1 MDLLL
6 WRHAQ
11 AVDVNSALDDL
22 QRPLTPQGEA
32 QAERMAA
39 WLKRRLPAHT
49 RILCSPALR
58 TRQTVQYLT
67 DKDYEICP
75 LIAPNASVQDLL
87 QAAQWPGD
95 EAVPSQE
102 GENSDAAPNQTQAA
116 KAATET
122 EIKVSAAESIDVDK
136 KPKNKRAVL
145 IVGHQ
150 PTLGLVAQQLLHMQ
164 APCAIKKGAL
174 WWLRHR
180 VRNGQ
185 AQVVLVAVLNPQ
197 ML

>member
-11 AVDVNSALDDL
+11 AVDVNSTLDDL
-22 QRPLTPQGEA
+22 QRPLTPHGEA

-39 WLKRRLPAHT
+39 WLKRHLPAQT

-58 TRQTVQYLT
+58 TRQTVQHLT
-67 DKDYEICP
+67 TKNYEICP
-75 LIAPNASVQDLL
+75 HIAPNASVQDLL

-95 EAVPSQE
+95 
-102 GENSDAAPNQTQAA
+102 N
-116 KAATET
+116 ATENQGVNAETAVIDDQAQQALGKIET
-122 EIKVSAAESIDVDK
+122 EADAENGANK
-136 KPKNKRAVL
+136 KTKNKRAVL

-150 PTLGLVAQQLLHMQ
+150 PTLGLVAQQLLQ
-164 APCAIKKGAL
+164 TQTPCAIKKGSL

-185 AQVVLVAVLNPQ
+185 SQVVLVAVQNPQ